1 MIQLKK
7 ILIFQ
12 KNVKKCKYK
21 KLLRWQDWIRIF
33 ATAHEDK
40 DVSGDESDGF
50 PKIAHK
56 EMDLHNNEVGRYI
69 GEENGNASE
78 DELADI
84 IYSNIYSESTQF
96 VWLHD

>member
-1 MIQLKK
+1 
-7 ILIFQ
+7 
-12 KNVKKCKYK
+12 
-21 KLLRWQDWIRIF
+21 
-33 ATAHEDK
+33 
-40 DVSGDESDGF
+40 
-50 PKIAHK
+50 
-56 EMDLHNNEVGRYI
+56 MDLHNNEVGRYI

>member
-1 MIQLKK
+1 M
-7 ILIFQ
+7 
-12 KNVKKCKYK
+12 KN
-21 KLLRWQDWIRIF
+21 
-33 ATAHEDK
+33 K

-84 IYSNIYSESTQF
+84 IIRIFIQSLLNLYGCMINKNSKIINGMSLF
-96 VWLHD
+96 VLLFFSIA